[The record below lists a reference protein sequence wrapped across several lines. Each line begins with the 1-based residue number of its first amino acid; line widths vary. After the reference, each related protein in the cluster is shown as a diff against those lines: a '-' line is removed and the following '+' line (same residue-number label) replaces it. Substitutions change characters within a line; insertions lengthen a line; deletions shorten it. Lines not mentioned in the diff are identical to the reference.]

1 MEEKIELHKVRDFS
15 GVFSDAVNFIKQN
28 FRGIGKSL
36 VVIVAPVYTLATVLV
51 SFLSVRIIDAMNGMA
66 NTYSPYGNAYGRGML
81 ALFSDPALWLSILV
95 YFSAFILAFSVIF
108 AYIKLYNEKELHETI
123 TPNEVWQYT
132 WRKSLKFLGYSI
144 VYTIIFMI
152 AYFLLMLVLT
162 LIGFVPII
170 GPIIM
175 VFVLLGLFVGVYT
188 FFTVL
193 VPVIYYED
201 EGIIESLSRTVSLLK
216 GSFWQTLLIN
226 MVAYIM
232 VQAVA
237 WGFYFVFMMLF
248 MTGSIGM
255 EKFDI
260 DTLKIIFIIFF
271 ALTPIALFF
280 AYLFQYSISSFNYFS
295 LLEKRDHV
303 GLKKKVNAINEGDLD
318 KPTEEF

>member
-15 GVFSDAVNFIKQN
+15 GVFSDAVNFIKHN

-36 VVIVAPVYTLATVLV
+36 VVIVAPVYTLATILV

-66 NTYSPYGNAYGRGML
+66 NTYSPYGNAYGRGIRG
-81 ALFSDPALWLSILV
+81 LFLDPALWLSILV

-144 VYTIIFMI
+144 IYTLLFGFG
-152 AYFLLMLVLT
+152 YFLLMMVLT
-162 LIGFVPII
+162 VIGFVPIL

-175 VFVLLGLFVGVYT
+175 FIVLLGLFVSVYV

-201 EGIIESLSRTVSLLK
+201 EGIMESLGRTFNLLK

-226 MVAYIM
+226 IVAYIL

-237 WGFYFVFMMLF
+237 WSFYFVFMQLF
-248 MTGSIGM
+248 LTGSVGV

-260 DTLKIIFIIFF
+260 DTLKIIFIVFF

-318 KPTEEF
+318 KPAEEF

>member
-1 MEEKIELHKVRDFS
+1 MEEKIELNKVRDFS
-15 GVFSDAVNFIKQN
+15 GVFSDAVRFIKQN
-28 FRGIGKSL
+28 FRGIGKSIA
-36 VVIVAPVYTLATVLV
+36 VIVAPVYTLATILV
-51 SFLSVRIIDAMNGMA
+51 SFLSVRIIDAVNGVS
-66 NTYSPYGNAYGRGML
+66 NTYSPYGNAYGREIR
-81 ALFSDPALWLSILV
+81 ALFLDPALWLVLLV
-95 YFSAFILAFSVIF
+95 YFSAFVLAFSVIF
-108 AYIKLYNEKELHETI
+108 AYTKLYGEKELHETI

-132 WRKSLKFLGYSI
+132 WRKSLKFLGYFI
-144 VYTIIFMI
+144 IYFIIFFI
-152 AYFLLMLVLT
+152 GYLLLMMALT

-193 VPVIYYED
+193 VPVIYYEE
-201 EGIIESLSRTVSLLK
+201 EGIMESLGRTFSLLK

-226 MVAYIM
+226 IVAYIL

-237 WGFYFVFMMLF
+237 WGFYFVFMQLF
-248 MTGSIGM
+248 LTGSIGV

-260 DTLKIIFIIFF
+260 NTLKIIFIIFF
-271 ALTPIALFF
+271 ALTPIAMFF